1 MADEMISLERLSDYN
16 NNILRDANI
25 LKRKTAY
32 VLNNVVN
39 KGQVYLK
46 CTQAGTT
53 DIITLPLSN
62 VQIGD
67 ILTDG
72 TVKWEVISLN
82 GAGAGSGNGLQDWKP
97 QTEYHIDD
105 NFVYENEIYK
115 VRVKFTSGDNFENT
129 QLMEEYTPIAWK
141 DNHEYNVGDIFVE
154 NNVFYKVINAYTSG
168 ASFEVTPDIEVY
180 TPIIF
185 SNKESISIGDIVK
198 YSTNY
203 YIALQNFVCGDTF
216 SLYAFEKYVPH
227 ELTEEEVN
235 KVIQNFNPAF
245 SGAFGFVLPDSAAAH
260 NAVFR
265 GQNITD
271 YYNSGDMEKAIAD
284 GSFKNIFPG
293 DYVVKSITVNG
304 TTYDNVEWVIGD
316 LDYHL
321 HSGDIETTTHHV
333 LLFPRTVIGTSYMN
347 SSDTTTGGYVGSYMW
362 TTRIPQYVTAI
373 ETTFGASH
381 VLQHR
386 ELLSTATDTNRSR
399 AYYGWIG
406 VASGWAW
413 TNVKVNL
420 FNEYMI
426 YGSNAVDS
434 SFFDC
439 GDGNTQISVMR
450 HYKPIIHTRSNWYWL
465 RSVSVSA
472 FFACCD
478 SYGIS
483 YTYNASAVG
492 GVRPYFL
499 FH

>member
-1 MADEMISLERLSDYN
+1 MINLTRLGDYN
-16 NNILRDANI
+16 NNMLRDAHI
-25 LKRKTAY
+25 LKRSTAY
-32 VLNNVVN
+32 VVDDKVN
-39 KGQVYLK
+39 KGLIYLQ
-46 CTQAGTT
+46 CITAGITATT
-53 DIITLPLSN
+53 ALDLTGVAVDDELQDGAARWKVLSITGVP
-62 VQIGD
+62 
-67 ILTDG
+67 T
-72 TVKWEVISLN
+72 
-82 GAGAGSGNGLQDWKP
+82 GAGGGMSLKDWKP
-97 QTEYHIDD
+97 NTTYEVD
-105 NFVYENEIYK
+105 NVFVYENEIYK
-115 VRVKFTSGDNFENT
+115 ALVKHISPSAFIE
-129 QLMEEYTPIAWK
+129 LPILEEYIPVDWQPNTL
-141 DNHEYNVGDIFVE
+141 YNVGDIFIESDILYEVLTS
-154 NNVFYKVINAYTSG
+154 FTSG
-168 ASFEVTPDIEVY
+168 ATFSVTSDIDVY
-180 TPIIF
+180 TPKTFAAGVDVYID
-185 SNKESISIGDIVK
+185 DIVL
-198 YSTNY
+198 YNSVY
-203 YIALQNFVCGDTF
+203 YKALYDFVCGDTF

-227 ELTEEEVN
+227 ELTEEEID
-235 KVIQNFNPAF
+235 KAIQNFNPAF

-293 DYVVKSITVNG
+293 DYIVKSITVNG
-304 TTYDNVEWVIGD
+304 TTYDNVEWVVGD

-321 HSGDIETTTHHV
+321 HSGDTETTTHHV
-333 LLFPRTVIGTSYMN
+333 LLFSRTVIGTSYMN

-399 AYYGWIG
+399 AYYGWTG
-406 VASGWAW
+406 AASGWAW

-439 GDGNTQISVMR
+439 GDGNTQIAVMR

-465 RSVSVSA
+465 RSVSVSTN
-472 FFACCD
+472 FAGCG
-478 SYGIS
+478 SNGAS
-483 YTYNASAVG
+483 RNGSASAVG